1 MLEILEE
8 RWESQ
13 GLGPLTQENAEK
25 HPKGMLTGKFNG
37 FSKLNTG
44 EKSRFGK
51 WLGEKRWYNFK

>member
-8 RWESQ
+8 RWESR

-25 HPKGMLTGKFNG
+25 YPKSMLTGKFNG
-37 FSKLNTG
+37 FSELNTG

-51 WLGEKRWYNFK
+51 WLREKRWYNFK